1 MKQDNL
7 IQHFQKAG
15 LALRIAGE
23 PIRSVGDQNVFQMDI
38 TRGFKGNKRMECFR
52 IYKGH
57 ADNLVQV
64 LNADA
69 EMKQLVLMVKE
80 PKREFE
86 QRLVVRGDEAKR
98 IQTLAASAGLTL
110 QSFLERHPVEIN
122 RNRVRIVKVEGSNK
136 SKVETRKGFVVVTS
150 EKTPGSVRY
159 YLCGVDER
167 QLFIAQLPKHIT
179 TVAGAHKMLK
189 GSEVEFFEGKARG
202 KTIRQG
208 EWFFVNATPE
218 EEESIRQGLKTK
230 KIQILKKQ
238 NIGRLTGARRGGKPH
253 TAEEAILLSAAV
265 LKHGYTAQG
274 RMDVFVRGRISHA
287 DHKSVQLA
295 QWRRVVRNNEA
306 EPQASELGHNGVYW
320 ID

>member
-1 MKQDNL
+1 MKKDNL
-7 IQHFQKAG
+7 VQHFQKAG
-15 LALRIAGE
+15 LALKVLDK
-23 PIRSVGDQNVFQMDI
+23 PIREVNNEVFQLDI
-38 TRGFKGNKRMECFR
+38 SRGFNGNKRTECFR
-52 IYKGH
+52 LYKGH
-57 ADNLVQV
+57 EDNLVQV

-69 EMKQLVLMVKE
+69 GMKQLVLMVKE
-80 PKREFE
+80 PQREFT
-86 QRLVVRGDEAKR
+86 QPIRVYGTEAKR
-98 IQTLAASAGLTL
+98 LDALAASKNLPLATFLQQNPKQVQRIKLRIASITEIKRGLI
-110 QSFLERHPVEIN
+110 IN
-122 RNRVRIVKVEGSNK
+122 SI
-136 SKVETRKGFVVVTS
+136 

-208 EWFFVNATPE
+208 EWFFVNATAD
-218 EEESIRQGLKTK
+218 EEESIKQGLKNK
-230 KIQILKKQ
+230 KIYILKKQ
-238 NIGRLTGARRGGKPH
+238 NIGRLTGTRRGGKPH

-265 LKHGYTAQG
+265 LEHGYTAQG

-306 EPQASELGHNGVYW
+306 EPQASELGRNGVYW